1 LYDLTACASIK
12 EWYKNQFS
20 GMIIFGSV
28 WFLSKKSNQTE
39 FFFLK
44 NQNRFKLTGFDSVRF
59 GFLGQKPVQ
68 TGLARFFPVF
78 FRFRLIKPK
87 PNRSVFSGFFSF

>member
-1 LYDLTACASIK
+1 MCINK
-12 EWYKNQFS
+12 RMVQEP
-20 GMIIFGSV
+20 IFRNDY
-28 WFLSKKSNQTE
+28 FLFGLVFINKKVTKPS
-39 FFFLK
+39 FFFKK

-59 GFLGQKPVQ
+59 NFLGQKPVQ

-87 PNRSVFSGFFSF
+87 PNRSVF